1 MLTQNVRKI
10 YLDRLNILYQ
20 NLRNCNSG
28 AEVHE
33 VGNMR
38 NVIHLLR
45 DLLDTADWQEDTF
58 KCMIERLELKEVQ
71 FFKKKFDHL
80 KK

>member
-1 MLTQNVRKI
+1 
-10 YLDRLNILYQ
+10 
-20 NLRNCNSG
+20 
-28 AEVHE
+28 
-33 VGNMR
+33 MR